1 MKKSLFMRFRMH
13 NKIYWTDFIV
23 HNFYANIKIKDFK
36 KILYHEVYNAM
47 DAYWFVFGYT
57 RFQKVWVIIKYQPN
71 SCMFFLKNG
80 LIDHP
85 YFIVLFKKGCFI
97 FLRKQP

>member
-1 MKKSLFMRFRMH
+1 MH

-71 SCMFFLKNG
+71 SCMFFFKEWLNRPPLFYSFIQKRLLHFLKKAALKFNN
-80 LIDHP
+80 L
-85 YFIVLFKKGCFI
+85 
-97 FLRKQP
+97 